1 MEDAIQLG
9 NKKQGYIF
17 NIQHYS
23 VHDGPGIRTM
33 VFLKGCPLQCMWC
46 SNPESQKSHPELAF
60 NIKKC
65 IGLQECGRCVKVC
78 PHEAIETRDNNLIH
92 IKREKCQQCF
102 RCVDECP
109 SKALHIFGTLKSVD
123 EILENVEADGAF
135 YSRSGGGM
143 TISGGEPF
151 MQADFTIALLKE
163 AKRRRINTAIETSGY
178 TDWSILAQAC
188 EYLDTILFDIKCLDD
203 QKHSEFTH
211 VSNQMIL
218 NNFQKL
224 CDHFPEINIVVRTPV
239 IPGFNDSN
247 ESITAIVSYVKDKPN
262 VRYEIL
268 PYHRLG
274 QPKYE
279 YLGREYSL
287 VGVKLDIEKEKEL
300 RALTLPNLAT
310 LATRT

>member
-1 MEDAIQLG
+1 MEKNTQLD
-9 NKKQGYIF
+9 KKIQGYIF

-33 VFLKGCPLQCMWC
+33 VFLKGCPLACKWC
-46 SNPESQKSHPELAF
+46 SNPESQKSHPELAY
-60 NIKKC
+60 NSKKC
-65 IGLQECGRCVKVC
+65 IGRQECGRCVQAC
-78 PHEAIETRDNNLIH
+78 PHGAIAELENDKIQ
-92 IKREKCQQCF
+92 IVREKCQQCF
-102 RCVDECP
+102 RCVEACP
-109 SKALHIFGTLKSVD
+109 SQALHVFGMLKSVG
-123 EILENVEADGAF
+123 EIIKIVEDDGAF

-178 TDWSILAQAC
+178 TDWSILERAC
-188 EYLDTILFDIKCLDD
+188 AYLDTILFDIKSMDD
-203 QKHSEFTH
+203 HKHLEFTQ
-211 VSNQMIL
+211 VSNQIIL
-218 NNFQKL
+218 NNFKKL
-224 CDHFPEINIVVRTPV
+224 CDHFPQMNIIVRTPV

-247 ESITAIVSYVKDKPN
+247 EEIRAIANYVQDKPN
-262 VRYEIL
+262 VHYEIL

-287 VGVKLDIEKEKEL
+287 DGVKLDIETERDL
-300 RALTLPNLAT
+300 RGLIKSLS
-310 LATRT
+310 

>member
-1 MEDAIQLG
+1 MENNTHLDK
-9 NKKQGYIF
+9 KKQGYIF

-33 VFLKGCPLQCMWC
+33 VFLKGCPLQCQWC
-46 SNPESQKSHPELAF
+46 SNPESQKSHPELAY

-65 IGLQECGRCVKVC
+65 IGLQECGRCVKAC
-78 PHEAIETRDNNLIH
+78 PHGAIQGLENNRIT
-92 IKREKCQQCF
+92 IVRENCQQCF
-102 RCVDECP
+102 RCATECP
-109 SKALHIFGTLKSVD
+109 SKALHVFGVLKSVD
-123 EILENVEADGAF
+123 EIIKIVEGDGAF

-178 TDWSILAQAC
+178 VGWHILEEAC
-188 EYLDTILFDIKCLDD
+188 KYLDTILFDIKSLDD
-203 QKHSEFTH
+203 QRHIEFTH
-211 VSNQMIL
+211 VSNEIIL
-218 NNFQKL
+218 NNFKKL
-224 CDHFPEINIVVRTPV
+224 YDDFPAITIIVRTPV

-247 ESITAIVSYVKDKPN
+247 EAITAIVNYVKDKPN
-262 VRYEIL
+262 VHYEIL

-279 YLGREYSL
+279 YLGREYGL
-287 VGVKLDIEKEKEL
+287 DGIKLDVEKEKNL
-300 RALTLPNLAT
+300 RAIIKKVSY
-310 LATRT
+310 